1 MFPLVIFKLQRIFL
15 PELFSYQN
23 CFLARHLEE
32 SKQIEDAGLDM
43 TVHVQPCIP
52 SKKAV
57 AILLANLTMQKF
69 CTVGLANL
77 TVATNIAFSFL
88 GSLSDWDVAV

>member
-43 TVHVQPCIP
+43 TVHVQPCIL

-57 AILLANLTMQKF
+57 ANSAQSGWPI
-69 CTVGLANL
+69 
-77 TVATNIAFSFL
+77 
-88 GSLSDWDVAV
+88 